1 MTDQAADRKNVPKLW
16 DLMKKRGNKKKH
28 DYDPVKERERMKK
41 LYRTTIYDE
50 NGERIVMDNDM
61 NENDDYDKEMLE
73 RDYEENNYNNN
84 DDDNSDDDDSG
95 DGGSDSEEKELTDA
109 IKERNQ
115 RIKEKNREEEEISIV
130 KQQNKKLGRNVMI
143 RTLSGKSRISN
154 NFFSHLFIVPHFF
167 SEMHSSLY
175 MTSALHILVLT
186 SSISFSN
193 FSKSSYFFF
202 LLFSFDSL

>member
-41 LYRTTIYDE
+41 IYRTTIYDE
-50 NGERIVMDNDM
+50 NGERIEMDNDM
-61 NENDDYDKEMLE
+61 NLDNENDDYDKEMLE

-84 DDDNSDDDDSG
+84 NDDNSDDDGSG
-95 DGGSDSEEKELTDA
+95 DGTSDGGEEEETDA

-115 RIKEKNREEEEISIV
+115 RIKEKNREEEELSIV

-143 RTLSGKSRISN
+143 RTLSGKSRNSSN
-154 NFFSHLFIVPHFF
+154 IFIHLYIVPYQI
-167 SEMHSSLY
+167 SEIHSSLLCDKF
-175 MTSALHILVLT
+175 TSHSCSYLLHL
-186 SSISFSN
+186 
-193 FSKSSYFFF
+193 
-202 LLFSFDSL
+202 

>member
-84 DDDNSDDDDSG
+84 IDGSSDDDDIG
-95 DGGSDSEEKELTDA
+95 DGGSDGEEDEETDA
-109 IKERNQ
+109 VKERNQ
-115 RIKEKNREEEEISIV
+115 RIKEKNREEEELSIV

-143 RTLSGKSRISN
+143 RTLSGKSRNSN
-154 NFFSHLFIVPHFF
+154 NLHSCSYLLHLFFLASRNIPTSFYP
-167 SEMHSSLY
+167 SL
-175 MTSALHILVLT
+175 LLFLT
-186 SSISFSN
+186 
-193 FSKSSYFFF
+193 FFF
-202 LLFSFDSL
+202 LFSCII